1 MAGHSKWHS
10 IRHKKGANDAKRGKI
25 FTKHA
30 RLITLAAKNGDDP
43 DLNALLR
50 AAIDNAKAANVPNDN
65 IQRAI
70 DKASGANNDTQMFEM
85 TYEAYGPNGV
95 AFLIDAITDNKN
107 RTITS
112 VRTILNKNGGSLGE
126 SGSVSYMFK
135 LRGVIVGQGEINDE
149 LSLEILDLGAEDIE
163 QSDDGF
169 VVTTDPS
176 SMLNVRSAIE
186 SANVTID
193 SAEVAKVADTEIE
206 ISDKTIEE
214 KILKLISKLEEDD
227 DITDVY
233 TNCNV

>member
-10 IRHKKGANDAKRGKI
+10 IKHKKGANDAKRGKV

-30 RLITLAAKNGDDP
+30 RLVTLAAKNGADP

-70 DKASGANNDTQMFEM
+70 DKASGANGDTQMFEM

-135 LRGVIVGQGEINDE
+135 LKGVIVGQGALDDD
-149 LSLEILDLGAEDIE
+149 LSLDILDLGAQDID
-163 QSDDGF
+163 QSDEVF

-176 SMLNVRSAIE
+176 SMLNVKNAIE
-186 SANVTID
+186 NQNLTIN
-193 SAEVAKVADTEIE
+193 SAEVAKVADTELE
-206 ISDKTIEE
+206 ISDSAIQE
-214 KILKLISKLEEDD
+214 KILKLISKLEDDD

-233 TNCNV
+233 TNCNI